1 MRRPDRAD
9 AAFIAAAAVTGPL
22 LLFLGAGLTFFS
34 DEWAL
39 IESRSLGDPTTWF
52 TPHNEHWYTIPI
64 LVYRA
69 LVETIGLGSY
79 LPYLAVLIGLHI
91 LVATLVYV
99 LVRRSSGRWPALAT
113 GVVVLLFGSGFE
125 NLYWGFQM
133 GFVGSV
139 ALGLAAMLVSGGQA
153 GARRSILV
161 ALLLLASLA
170 TSGIGIV
177 MSVAVGIEW
186 LLEPR
191 WRRWVPT
198 LVIPAGT
205 YAAWYLAIG
214 RVGIAIQR
222 DPFTLSALL
231 DVPSFVVRGV
241 GNAVGSV
248 AGLPWEIGFAVGL
261 IAVAYGVRQMSRG
274 ELAPR
279 AVGILGAVVV
289 QYALIGL
296 VRAQLFEGIV
306 SYTRYTYVTGI
317 ICLVGLWAL
326 IGPVQLPAARRP
338 RLAGLAAF
346 ASWLT
351 AALLLNL
358 MLLLGGRGL
367 FLDRAD
373 MTRALVTVALD
384 PNPPPG
390 AQLDRSLVLVP
401 SAVSLRQIVSRYGD
415 PSTDALVPWAV
426 RPIPPDIMAEARR
439 RLIEGAPIPGK
450 NN

>member
-1 MRRPDRAD
+1 MRRPDPGRL
-9 AAFIAAAAVTGPL
+9 FIAAAALTAPL
-22 LLFLGAGLTFFS
+22 LLWLGAGLTFFS

-69 LVETIGLGSY
+69 LVETVGLGSY

-125 NLYWGFQM
+125 NLYWGFQI

-139 ALGLAAMLVSGGQA
+139 ALGLVAMLVSDGQP
-153 GARRSILV
+153 GARRAILV

-191 WRRWVPT
+191 WRRWIPT
-198 LVIPAGT
+198 LAIPAGT
-205 YAAWYLAIG
+205 YAGWYLTIG
-214 RVGIAIQR
+214 RVGISTHR

-248 AGLPWEIGFAVGL
+248 TGLPWEIGFVVGL
-261 IAVAYGVRQMSRG
+261 VAVAYGVRRISHG
-274 ELAPR
+274 DLAPR

-289 QYALIGL
+289 QYALTGL

-317 ICLVGLWAL
+317 ICLVGIWAL
-326 IGPVQLPAARRP
+326 IGPVRLPAARLP
-338 RLAGLAAF
+338 RLVGLAAF
-346 ASWLT
+346 AGWLT
-351 AALLLNL
+351 YTLVLNVL
-358 MLLLGGRGL
+358 LLLGGRGL

-373 MTRALVTVALD
+373 MTRALVIVALD
-384 PNPPPG
+384 PSPPPD
-390 AQLDRSLVLVP
+390 AQLDQSLVLVP
-401 SAVSLRQIVSRYGD
+401 SADSLKQIVSRYGD

-426 RPIPPDIMAEARR
+426 RPIPPDLVAEARR
-439 RLIEGAPIPGK
+439 RLIEGAPVPGEDD
-450 NN
+450 